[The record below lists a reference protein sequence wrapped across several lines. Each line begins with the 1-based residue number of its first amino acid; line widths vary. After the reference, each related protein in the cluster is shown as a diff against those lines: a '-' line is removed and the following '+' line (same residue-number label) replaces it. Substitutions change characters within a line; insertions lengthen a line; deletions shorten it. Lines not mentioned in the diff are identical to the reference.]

1 MRKRRIFAGAV
12 VVALFAATAG
22 IAYAAGSGSR
32 SGTEGGASS
41 PFVAQM
47 AATCDAMY
55 DSPAMEAMHDQMPAA
70 LRARC
75 DAMHEQMDSAM
86 GGSGMMGG
94 SMSSHHS
101 ATEG

>member
-1 MRKRRIFAGAV
+1 MRKRWIFAGAL

-22 IAYAAGSGSR
+22 IAYAVGSGSR

-47 AATCDAMY
+47 AATCDAMH
-55 DSPAMEAMHDQMPAA
+55 DSPAMHDQMPAA
-70 LRARC
+70 LQARC

-86 GGSGMMGG
+86 GSSGMMGG